1 MKEKIITIPE
11 SYKNILEA
19 NDIDKDILI
28 NKYGENLFKHVMQY
42 KNKIIYNNADE
53 FLNQFNI
60 YENKNLDLLK
70 MYHLL
75 TEQIRTLE
83 NEKRNAEKINKLEND
98 GNYFNDLIK
107 TKTKELKRLKYEN
120 IILKKNIEPLISH
133 KNKMGNNETI
143 NIKKNSKL
151 FNKIKYIIEKL
162 NSYNYIS
169 LDNNEINN
177 PYVTM
182 SDQQIIINYLSKI
195 EIVIDILAK
204 KYKFYKELYPQKMNE
219 IKALL
224 DKEKKMKNSLEKIL
238 SIKKEIDEEQK
249 KIFKKYQKIIILPTR
264 KLNIYDIRSNMDI
277 NQFNRKKIN
286 KSKNIKNESS
296 DIEAFLNA

>member
-1 MKEKIITIPE
+1 
-11 SYKNILEA
+11 
-19 NDIDKDILI
+19 
-28 NKYGENLFKHVMQY
+28 
-42 KNKIIYNNADE
+42 
-53 FLNQFNI
+53 
-60 YENKNLDLLK
+60 
-70 MYHLL
+70 
-75 TEQIRTLE
+75 
-83 NEKRNAEKINKLEND
+83 
-98 GNYFNDLIK
+98 
-107 TKTKELKRLKYEN
+107 
-120 IILKKNIEPLISH
+120 
-133 KNKMGNNETI
+133 
-143 NIKKNSKL
+143 
-151 FNKIKYIIEKL
+151 
-162 NSYNYIS
+162 
-169 LDNNEINN
+169 
-177 PYVTM
+177 M

-277 NQFNRKKIN
+277 NQFNRKKKTN
-286 KSKNIKNESS
+286 KIKNIKNKSS